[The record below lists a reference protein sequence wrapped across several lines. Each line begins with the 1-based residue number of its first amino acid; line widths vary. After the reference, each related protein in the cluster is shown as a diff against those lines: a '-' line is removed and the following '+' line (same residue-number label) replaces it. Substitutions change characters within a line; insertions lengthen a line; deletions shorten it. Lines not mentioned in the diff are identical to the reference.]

1 MDLEEISKDLQKRFK
16 EPYPEFYNRRI
27 IFWMDSDREFEDKI
41 DGLEI
46 PNVKIIKMSE
56 NNKFRVKKLLSFDD
70 QESDFLVYCPLVF
83 NEKEDNWINDI
94 MRYSEEFRADLVSIQ
109 INEMN
114 LPDTISIRKAV
125 KAYKK
130 FFNAKARRE
139 LIKKKSSRIENPAHL
154 ELAIMGGIA
163 GCEMQPAQI
172 IREVLKAGIVNDE
185 NNIYQEFIN
194 YEIDETFWRMV
205 EQGTGYNS
213 EEKSLEKLFLHILL
227 TASSRNINKD
237 VFLGLDNFI
246 SSPHEAF
253 CFQFVED
260 WLRNTDEKRSLYKLA
275 RYVEKEISLD
285 ERLMKFDIPYFEN
298 NEFFPCVD
306 EVILIKIMTNI
317 KNEIID
323 PKSILE
329 IYNKRRV
336 GAWYEEFNSYYEG
349 IYNMGMMKD
358 FYNKNQASFHM
369 TSAKEVWEAYTN
381 KFYLMD
387 TYYRKFQR
395 AYQKSLENSNIKLDD
410 LFKYTVERAEG
421 IYKHWFLDKLLT
433 NWCNVSSREFEEYGK
448 ISGINQQID
457 FYNNNIRNANTKI
470 YVIISDAMRYE
481 VAKELAVELKKDL
494 QCEIK
499 IDNMA
504 GIFPTITPFGMA
516 ALLPNNGLKTEII
529 NNNLKVLIEGE
540 STDMPNR
547 ERILQKANKNSKVLK
562 YDDLIHM
569 KRDERKAQVK
579 GMEVIYIY
587 HDQIDTASHTA
598 DSNVFSACE
607 KSIDEI
613 KNLVRILVNE
623 FSAIN
628 IMITSDHGFIY
639 TYEEFAEFD
648 KLSKE
653 GFEGVVDY
661 GRRYAIMD
669 KSANP
674 SFLMPIKFVDEE
686 SGLKGFAPKDNIR
699 IKKQGGSINF
709 VHGGI
714 SLQEMVVPLIRY
726 RHLRNDNKEY
736 LKNKHKYDVK
746 PVELNI
752 ISTGRKISNMIFN
765 LSFYQSEMLSENRE
779 AGNFLLYFVD
789 ENGKRVSDEV
799 RIIADKNTN
808 NEQDR
813 VFNVTFN
820 LKAGKYDNK
829 KTYYLV
835 IYEESNQILPKKIEF
850 VIDIPFATGEYDF
863 FS

>member
-1 MDLEEISKDLQKRFK
+1 
-16 EPYPEFYNRRI
+16 
-27 IFWMDSDREFEDKI
+27 
-41 DGLEI
+41 
-46 PNVKIIKMSE
+46 
-56 NNKFRVKKLLSFDD
+56 
-70 QESDFLVYCPLVF
+70 
-83 NEKEDNWINDI
+83 
-94 MRYSEEFRADLVSIQ
+94 
-109 INEMN
+109 
-114 LPDTISIRKAV
+114 
-125 KAYKK
+125 
-130 FFNAKARRE
+130 
-139 LIKKKSSRIENPAHL
+139 
-154 ELAIMGGIA
+154 
-163 GCEMQPAQI
+163 
-172 IREVLKAGIVNDE
+172 
-185 NNIYQEFIN
+185 
-194 YEIDETFWRMV
+194 
-205 EQGTGYNS
+205 
-213 EEKSLEKLFLHILL
+213 
-227 TASSRNINKD
+227 
-237 VFLGLDNFI
+237 
-246 SSPHEAF
+246 
-253 CFQFVED
+253 
-260 WLRNTDEKRSLYKLA
+260 
-275 RYVEKEISLD
+275 
-285 ERLMKFDIPYFEN
+285 
-298 NEFFPCVD
+298 
-306 EVILIKIMTNI
+306 
-317 KNEIID
+317 
-323 PKSILE
+323 
-329 IYNKRRV
+329 
-336 GAWYEEFNSYYEG
+336 
-349 IYNMGMMKD
+349 
-358 FYNKNQASFHM
+358 
-369 TSAKEVWEAYTN
+369 
-381 KFYLMD
+381 
-387 TYYRKFQR
+387 
-395 AYQKSLENSNIKLDD
+395 
-410 LFKYTVERAEG
+410 
-421 IYKHWFLDKLLT
+421 
-433 NWCNVSSREFEEYGK
+433 
-448 ISGINQQID
+448 
-457 FYNNNIRNANTKI
+457 
-470 YVIISDAMRYE
+470 
-481 VAKELAVELKKDL
+481 
-494 QCEIK
+494 
-499 IDNMA
+499 
-504 GIFPTITPFGMA
+504 
-516 ALLPNNGLKTEII
+516 
-529 NNNLKVLIEGE
+529 
-540 STDMPNR
+540 
-547 ERILQKANKNSKVLK
+547 
-562 YDDLIHM
+562 M

-587 HDQIDTASHTA
+587 LDQIDRASHTA

>member
-41 DGLEI
+41 DDLEI

-125 KAYKK
+125 KTYKK

-154 ELAIMGGIA
+154 ELAIMSGIA

-172 IREVLKAGIVNDE
+172 IREVLKAGIENDE

-213 EEKSLEKLFLHILL
+213 EEKSLEKLFIHILL

-237 VFLGLDNFI
+237 VFFGLDNFI

-275 RYVEKEISLD
+275 RFLEKEISLD

-329 IYNKRRV
+329 IYSKRRV

>member
-1 MDLEEISKDLQKRFK
+1 MELKEISKELQKRFK

-27 IFWMDSDREFEDKI
+27 IFWMDSDREFEDEI
-41 DGLEI
+41 DNLEI
-46 PNVKIIKMSE
+46 PDVKIIKMSE

-70 QESDFLVYCPLVF
+70 QESDFLVYCPLIF

-114 LPDTISIRKAV
+114 LPDSIAIRKAV
-125 KAYKK
+125 KDYKK
-130 FFNAKARRE
+130 FFNAKTRRE
-139 LIKKKSSRIENPAHL
+139 FIKKKASRIENPAHL
-154 ELAIMGGIA
+154 ELAIMSEIA
-163 GCEMQPAQI
+163 GCDMQPGLI
-172 IREVLKAGIVNDE
+172 IREVLKAGIENDK
-185 NNIYQEFIN
+185 NVIYQEFIN
-194 YEIDETFWRMV
+194 YKIDETFWRMV
-205 EQGTGYNS
+205 EQATGYQD
-213 EEKSLEKLFLHILL
+213 EEKSLESLSTHILL
-227 TASSRNINKD
+227 TASSRNIYKEA
-237 VFLGLDNFI
+237 FIGLDNFI

-253 CFQFVED
+253 CFQFVES
-260 WLRNTDEKRSLYKLA
+260 WLRNTDEKKKLYDLA
-275 RYVEKEISLD
+275 RYIEKEIGLE
-285 ERLMKFDIPYFEN
+285 ERLMKFDIYHFQN

-306 EVILIKIMTNI
+306 EIILIKLMTDI
-317 KNEIID
+317 KNDIID
-323 PKSILE
+323 PEEISA

-336 GAWYEEFNSYYEG
+336 LAWYEEFNSYYEG
-349 IYNMGMMKD
+349 IYNMGKMKD

-369 TSAKEVWEAYTN
+369 TSAKEVWKSYTD

-410 LFKYTVERAEG
+410 LFKFTVERAEG
-421 IYKHWFLDKLLT
+421 IYKHWFLDNLLT
-433 NWCNVSSREFEEYGK
+433 NWCNVSSKEFEEYGK
-448 ISGINQQID
+448 ILEVDQQVD
-457 FYNNNIRNANTKI
+457 FYNNNIKNAKTKT

-481 VAKELAVELKKDL
+481 VARELAIELKQDM
-494 QCEIK
+494 QCEIE
-499 IDNMA
+499 IDDMA

-516 ALLPNNGLKTEII
+516 ALLPNNGLKTEIK
-529 NNNLKVLIEGE
+529 NNNLKVLIDGE

-547 ERILQKANKNSKVLK
+547 EKILQKVNKNSRVLK

-587 HDQIDTASHTA
+587 HDQIDSASHTS
-598 DSNVFSACE
+598 DSNVFSACD

-623 FSAIN
+623 FSAVN

-639 TYEEFAEFD
+639 TYEEFAEYD
-648 KLSKE
+648 KVSKE
-653 GFEGVVDY
+653 GFENVVDY

-669 KSANP
+669 ESANP

-686 SGLKGFAPKDNIR
+686 SGLKGFAPKHNIR
-699 IKKQGGSINF
+699 IKKQGGGINY

-714 SLQEMVVPLIRY
+714 SLQEMVVPLIKY
-726 RHLRNDNKEY
+726 RHLRNNNKEY
-736 LKNKHKYDVK
+736 QRNRHKYDVK

-752 ISTGRKISNMIFN
+752 LSTGRKISNMIFN
-765 LSFYQSEMLSENRE
+765 LSFYQSEMLSANRE

-789 ENGKRVSDEV
+789 EYGEKVSDEV
-799 RIIADKNTN
+799 RIIADKNTDN
-808 NEQDR
+808 DQDR

-829 KTYYLV
+829 KTYNLV
-835 IYEESNQILPKKIEF
+835 IFEESGRVLPKKIEF
-850 VIDIPFATGEYDF
+850 EINIPFATGEYDF